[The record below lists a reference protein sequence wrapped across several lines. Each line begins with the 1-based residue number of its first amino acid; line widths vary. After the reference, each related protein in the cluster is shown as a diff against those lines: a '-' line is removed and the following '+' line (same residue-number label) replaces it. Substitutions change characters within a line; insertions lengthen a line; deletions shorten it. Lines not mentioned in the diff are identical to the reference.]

1 MNLSFMILILFTYI
15 RLCCNFIVGVEY
27 DFLFS
32 LNDLL
37 QKGFQVKLESQL
49 QSDWTGEGG
58 ASALKLNLKMA
69 AVFTDTEKKETKNWG
84 SRTVVKE
91 GLRLLC
97 QFINFNLHQGFLLK
111 GLKVLFEKYIL
122 ICQCF

>member
-69 AVFTDTEKKETKNWG
+69 AVFTDTEKKEKQNC
-84 SRTVVKE
+84 SQRRTTAALSIYQLQFTSGFSFE
-91 GLRLLC
+91 GVEST
-97 QFINFNLHQGFLLK
+97 F
-111 GLKVLFEKYIL
+111 
-122 ICQCF
+122 